1 MGVGVGVGVAVA
13 DTHTQF
19 RHLQTLNFVV
29 FEGKKLTLARKATF
43 LSFHVDEKY
52 QIHIFP

>member
-19 RHLQTLNFVV
+19 RHLKPLNFEL
-29 FEGKKLTLARKATF
+29 FEGGKA
-43 LSFHVDEKY
+43 
-52 QIHIFP
+52 HIS